1 MVALRIL
8 FCNDFKRLFYFFFH
22 TDVCF
27 APVHHDEKERR
38 KTRLKLLQNKIPN
51 ALIRV
56 GLRSIDYRGTRC
68 TVSGYRGSVFGSCAV
83 KKSFREPPPHNKMK
97 SWHFFVFSESFE
109 EKWTLLLG
117 LIWVFQLIFFI
128 LIWNLVWRS
137 SKICWIEKEWAFLVF
152 LGEFRVLWW
161 KMVVIILPE
170 TN

>member
-27 APVHHDEKERR
+27 APVHHDEKGRR

-97 SWHFFVFSESFE
+97 SWHFFC
-109 EKWTLLLG
+109 
-117 LIWVFQLIFFI
+117 FF
-128 LIWNLVWRS
+128 R
-137 SKICWIEKEWAFLVF
+137 
-152 LGEFRVLWW
+152 EFRGEMYIALGPY
-161 KMVVIILPE
+161 LSFSAQFF
-170 TN
+170 